1 MSKIK
6 VLLIEDEEMTR
17 GLLER
22 ISNKEGYKTF
32 VSPNGYEGL
41 EIFRS
46 EKPDI
51 VITDIKM
58 PKIDGM
64 EVMHTVK
71 NISPSTE
78 VILVTAFGDYDTAIL
93 ALRQGAI
100 DYIKKPIDL
109 NQLILSLGRAREK
122 IAERKKINIKPILLI
137 LEDDKNARDKL
148 ARIFEKE
155 GYEVLTGADG
165 EEGIKIFS
173 QNKIDILLIDI
184 KMPKKNG
191 LDVLNEVKKIS
202 EDCESIMITG
212 YGDENTAIEAM
223 RNGAINYIRK
233 PIDLDQLFLAVQK
246 ALEKL
251 QLQRAYL
258 YKVRELELS
267 QQIIAKITNEKELI
281 VEFRDQS
288 KVEAWNFA
296 LNLINTMPIP
306 LMVTNLDMNV
316 NFVNKY
322 FKMLYKY
329 TPKKI
334 GEDFIKK
341 LGLKNIGIE
350 NVIEGIHKAYN
361 EGEPRIITIGSQN
374 QMVMVKASLMT
385 DEGKKQGVLIIIN
398 RVG

>member
-1 MSKIK
+1 MSKVK
-6 VLLIEDEEMTR
+6 VLLIEDEEMTL

-41 EIFRS
+41 EIFRR

-64 EVMHTVK
+64 EVMHTIK

-122 IAERKKINIKPILLI
+122 IAEKKKINIKPILLI

-155 GYEVLTGADG
+155 GYEVLTGSDG

-191 LDVLNEVKKIS
+191 LEVLHEVKKIS

-212 YGDENTAIEAM
+212 YGDEDTAIEAM
-223 RNGAINYIRK
+223 HGGAINYIRK
-233 PIDLDQLFLAVQK
+233 PIDLDQLLLAVKK

-251 QLQRAYL
+251 KLQRAYF

-267 QQIIAKITNEKELI
+267 QQIIAKITREKELI

-288 KVEAWNFA
+288 KVEAWNFV

-306 LMVTNLDMNV
+306 LVVTDPDMNV

-334 GEDFIKK
+334 EENFIKK

-350 NVIEGIHKAYN
+350 KVIEGIRKAYN
-361 EGEPRIITIGSQN
+361 EEESRIITIGSQN
-374 QMVMVKASLMT
+374 QMVMLKASLMT
-385 DEGKKQGVLIIIN
+385 DEGKKQGVLIITN

>member
-32 VSPNGYEGL
+32 VSSNGYEGL

-58 PKIDGM
+58 PNTDGM
-64 EVMHTVK
+64 EVMYTVK

-100 DYIKKPIDL
+100 DYLKKPIDL

-122 IAERKKINIKPILLI
+122 IAEKKKINIKPILLI

-246 ALEKL
+246 ALGKL

-267 QQIIAKITNEKELI
+267 QQIIAKITKEKELI
-281 VEFRDQS
+281 VELRDQS
-288 KVEAWNFA
+288 KIEAWNFA

-306 LMVTNLDMNV
+306 LVVTNLDMNV

-350 NVIEGIHKAYN
+350 KVIEGIHKAYN
-361 EGEPRIITIGSQN
+361 GGEPRIITIGSQN